1 MGTSAVLEVPL
12 DRIEGIYLDDTEPP
26 TVDQYKSCKMAGDV
40 KKLTGSKC
48 DEKKR
53 RSETNPNLYLV
64 SLSLYVKFFELGTG
78 QQKPW
83 PRESL

>member
-1 MGTSAVLEVPL
+1 MLHDGEPSVGDPWKYGDIGCPGGAPGSH
-12 DRIEGIYLDDTEPP
+12 IEGIYLDDSEPP
-26 TVDQYKSCKMAGDV
+26 TVDQYKLCKMAGDF

-64 SLSLYVKFFELGTG
+64 S
-78 QQKPW
+78 
-83 PRESL
+83 